1 MMPVFAD
8 TDWADVIRLIRQAE
22 HIVLITHQNP
32 DGDGIGSQLALFHAL
47 EGLGKKVSMHNLDGV
62 PRIYR
67 FLAGAEK
74 VGKGSWLSTHAGG
87 DLIISLDCGSLRRL
101 GMPDSFFAGAS
112 LVNIDHHRSNEGFG
126 DVCCVD
132 HRYCAT
138 GAMIYDLLLAL
149 GIPLNR
155 DIAAPLYTAILTDTG
170 SFRLSSCTAD
180 VYRLAA
186 NLVEAG
192 ADPWFI
198 CRHVYEG
205 MSLASLRLLG
215 ACLETL
221 ELHDK
226 GCSAWI
232 IVTEA
237 MYEQTGSDVED
248 TEGLIDYARSI
259 DGVEIAVFIR
269 ADVIRKNCWKV
280 SFRGKTYANVGDLAA
295 RLGGGGH
302 PHAAGCLLHGS
313 LDEVYERLRPAVS
326 DALG

>member
-1 MMPVFAD
+1 MTPLFAD
-8 TDWADVIRLIRQAE
+8 TDWTDVVRMIRQAQR
-22 HIVLITHQNP
+22 IVLITHQNP

-47 EGLGKKVSMHNLDGV
+47 EQLGKQVIMHNLDGV

-67 FLAGAEK
+67 FLAGAGK
-74 VGKGSWLSTHAGG
+74 VGRGDWCFDHAGG

-101 GMPDSFFAGAS
+101 GMPETFFAGAS

-126 DVCCVD
+126 DVCCID

-149 GIPLNR
+149 EIPLDR

-186 NLVEAG
+186 SLVEAG
-192 ADPWFI
+192 AEPWFI

-205 MSLASLRLLG
+205 MTLASLRLLG
-215 ACLETL
+215 TCLETL

-226 GCSAWI
+226 GRSAWI
-232 IVTEA
+232 VVTEA
-237 MYEQTGSDVED
+237 MYEQSCADVED

-259 DGVEIAVFIR
+259 DGVEVAVFVR
-269 ADVIRKNCWKV
+269 ADTGRKNCWKV
-280 SFRGKTYANVGDLAA
+280 SFRGKTYANVGELAA

-313 LDEVYERLRPAVS
+313 LDDVYEILRPAVS
-326 DALG
+326 AALG